1 MSPSHGTREDRSGA
15 GQPAGV
21 IEMPTLQIP
30 VGCLCSWS
38 VVRPGPGMACIS
50 RLTYASSLCS
60 HLRRNH
66 APAKAARISA

>member
-1 MSPSHGTREDRSGA
+1 MPSFGTREDRSGA

-30 VGCLCSWS
+30 SGCMCSWS

-50 RLTYASSLCS
+50 RLNYASALCS

-66 APAKAARISA
+66 AATTAGRISA